1 MTGESGRTK
10 HCLLLNHDELDEL
23 QRALRKIHPLDKS
36 FLLFEAI
43 KTGLSRADEE
53 IRPKRRTCKTH
64 FWLPKD
70 IARQLK
76 QLAKAKGTT
85 QQSLIRQYL
94 FQYLANP
101 PWRRSEAGGT
111 GPESDGRQ
119 EQFATQIDTS
129 SSEPTAK
136 GDLLSEDERV
146 KYEYDRIRR
155 ELPEV
160 LKKLG
165 GYEPA
170 VDDIC
175 IDQIA
180 RATIYSRRVE
190 IFLDSDTATEYTYS
204 RVTDIKLKLWKTIDD
219 TVRRLAIS
227 RRDRIAKET
236 EPGLMNE
243 LREAMLRE
251 LKRSEQR

>member
-1 MTGESGRTK
+1 MAEASGRTK
-10 HCLLLNHDELDEL
+10 HCLLLNHAEFDEL
-23 QRALRKIHPLDKS
+23 QRALREIHPLDKS

-53 IRPKRRTCKTH
+53 IKSTRRTCKAH

-76 QLAKAKGTT
+76 QLAKVKATT
-85 QQSLIRQYL
+85 QQSLIREFL

-101 PWRRSEAGGT
+101 PWERTTSGRKT
-111 GPESDGRQ
+111 ESDVREEHSTTPIQLGSP
-119 EQFATQIDTS
+119 ELS
-129 SSEPTAK
+129 AK
-136 GDLLSEDERV
+136 GELLTEDERV
-146 KYEYDRIRR
+146 EYERLKR

-180 RATIYSRRVE
+180 KATIYSRRVE

-219 TVRRLAIS
+219 AIRELAVS

-236 EPGLMNE
+236 ESGLMNE